1 MPDNENETSTGSWLT
16 GVHRQYIFNMST
28 FTNYLESINFTTSL
42 ETQNTNDNNR
52 NLNKSLDK
60 MIYDE
65 IDNAFVFLS
74 RISNSKDLAY
84 TVRSGSLIIYRK
96 NKKTLK
102 SIGLFK
108 ECNGYD
114 KESISSIILYKP
126 NNYNF
131 KDKNILQTVCHV
143 RIKSFSQSG
152 DLFGYKP
159 TKELM
164 MKSNQL
170 FEINDVLFEYKCKK
184 DEVSRNVIEVAYKD
198 KSLKFVYEDLEFVYP
213 DVEILRKGYTEP
225 MDRTIRRNS
234 KVKIIDDRK
243 IPLKRNS
250 VFKVSSVVLL
260 GDSMSPR
267 KYCNIVH
274 DSKEYLISSKRLKVI
289 A

>member
-1 MPDNENETSTGSWLT
+1 MPNDSEW
-16 GVHRQYIFNMST
+16 FNNILAEYT
-28 FTNYLESINFTTSL
+28 RNLIFTNNGMLTY
-42 ETQNTNDNNR
+42 NTPLDSMSKPEIQYVKKYNKE
-52 NLNKSLDK
+52 LSKSLDK

-65 IDNAFVFLS
+65 IDNAFNFIY

-84 TVRSGSLIIYRK
+84 TVRLGNLIIYRK
-96 NKKTLK
+96 NKKTEK

-108 ECNGYD
+108 GYNGYN
-114 KESISSIILYKP
+114 KEKINAVSLYKS
-126 NNYNF
+126 NNFLF
-131 KDKNILQTVCHV
+131 KDKNILQTICHV

-170 FEINDVLFEYKCKK
+170 FEINDVLFDYKCKK
-184 DEVSRNVIEVAYKD
+184 DEVLRNVIEVAYKD
-198 KSLKFVYEDLEFVYP
+198 KSLKFVYEDLEFIYP

-225 MDRTIRRNS
+225 IDRTIRRNS